1 MAKRKEL
8 KKVVDNICTDLTAEV
23 VAVSLYESKPAEENV
38 IAIINAIM
46 KIRNE
51 YIRRISHVEPGIP
64 AKVYFKN
71 LIENFNND
79 TIEVIDQ
86 ISNLN

>member
-46 KIRNE
+46 KMRNE

>member
-38 IAIINAIM
+38 IAFINAIM
-46 KIRNE
+46 KMRNE

>member
-1 MAKRKEL
+1 MAKSKEL

-46 KIRNE
+46 KMRNE

>member
-23 VAVSLYESKPAEENV
+23 VAVSLYESKPAAENV
-38 IAIINAIM
+38 IAIINTIM
-46 KIRNE
+46 KMRNE

>member
-38 IAIINAIM
+38 IAIINTIM
-46 KIRNE
+46 KMRNE

>member
-46 KIRNE
+46 KMRNE
-51 YIRRISHVEPGIP
+51 YIRRISHVEPGLP

-86 ISNLN
+86 ITNLN

>member
-1 MAKRKEL
+1 M
-8 KKVVDNICTDLTAEV
+8 DNICTDLTAEV

-46 KIRNE
+46 KMRNE